1 MKNDDGCGVI
11 RKVSLSAVLAM
22 ALMSGGCSVTGGG
35 DGFPDPDDAYMREG
49 TLESSQAIKT
59 LQPGMTKDQV
69 RDLLGNPHF
78 SEGLFNVRTWN
89 YLFDLGADGEH
100 EPMMCQFQ
108 LAFDEK
114 MRVAE
119 TRWRTARCAI
129 RFSSIQV
136 EPIEGSSMVHYY
148 RLPIEGM
155 FSTDGSLT
163 DEGQRLLGDF
173 VDILQHELLDPVLS
187 IGSYPEPGQYRAQRQ
202 TVQRFL
208 EARGGNA
215 IEDVSLTPAA
225 VSPCQGQDGAKYC
238 RSTQQIV
245 IEIREP

>member
-22 ALMSGGCSVTGGG
+22 ALMSGGCSVTGGE

-163 DEGQRLLGDF
+163 DKGQHLLGDF
-173 VDILQHELLDPVLS
+173 VDILQHELHDPVLS

-202 TVQRFL
+202 AVQRFL
-208 EARGGNA
+208 ETRGGNT
-215 IEDVSLTPAA
+215 IEDVSLTSAA
-225 VSPCQGQDGAKYC
+225 VSLCQGQDSAKSC